1 VRGLWRADGSD
12 KQNQIFSSSA
22 RFRDELVRVLLMM
35 PGFTACFKAM
45 HVAVAKHD
53 VCAARAVAR
62 ATVGGESRATIQGN
76 CYLAILEKVINCNIL
91 DFQNER
97 RLLITTDKKFAWKFL
112 NDNYQHI

>member
-53 VCAARAVAR
+53 VCAV
-62 ATVGGESRATIQGN
+62 
-76 CYLAILEKVINCNIL
+76 L
-91 DFQNER
+91 
-97 RLLITTDKKFAWKFL
+97 FAEL
-112 NDNYQHI
+112 RGQAGDEAAC